1 MNDQATTALPPPD
14 RPELSVI
21 VPIYNEEET
30 LPELERRLL
39 AALTALGETF
49 EVILVN
55 DGSRDDSLAL
65 LAAMAG
71 RDRRV
76 RVIDF
81 SRNFGHQ
88 AAFYAGIRRAGGRA
102 VVLMDG
108 DLQDPPEAIAD
119 LVAKWR
125 EGYEV
130 VYAIREKRKEG
141 MLKRAAYSMFY
152 RLLRS
157 IAYVEIPL
165 DAGDFALMDERVV
178 RLLRGMRER
187 NKFLRGLRSWVGFRQ
202 TGLVCE
208 RGERFAG
215 RPKYSLRRLFRL
227 AFDGLIAYSY
237 VPLRIA
243 FVLGLVVSAAS
254 FLLAAVYF
262 VQRLVTPQEIP
273 KGFTTLAILV
283 LFLGGIQLL
292 TIGLLGEY
300 LGRIYDEVKA
310 RPLYLV
316 ADEVGGETPPPEKPA
331 AAPRS

>member
-1 MNDQATTALPPPD
+1 MAPTE
-14 RPELSVI
+14 RPELTVI
-21 VPIYNEEET
+21 VPVYNEEET
-30 LPELERRLL
+30 LPELDRRLM
-39 AALTALGETF
+39 AALTALRETF
-49 EVILVN
+49 EVIYVN
-55 DGSRDDSLAL
+55 DGSRDRSFSILTSLAEGD
-65 LAAMAG
+65 A
-71 RDRRV
+71 RI

-88 AAFYAGIRRAGGRA
+88 AAFYAGLRRAEGRA

-108 DLQDPPEAIAD
+108 DLQDPPEVIGD

-130 VYAIREKRKEG
+130 VYAIRKGRKEG
-141 MLKRAAYSMFY
+141 VLKRAAYSMFY

-157 IAYVEIPL
+157 IAYIEIPM

-178 RLLRGMRER
+178 RELRGMRER

-202 TGLVCE
+202 IGLPYDREE
-208 RGERFAG
+208 RHAG
-215 RPKYSLRRLFRL
+215 RPKYSMRRLFRL

-243 FVLGLVVSAAS
+243 LVLGILVSTAS
-254 FLLAAVYF
+254 FLLAVFYF
-262 VQRLVTPQEIP
+262 AQRLISPENIP

-283 LFLGGIQLL
+283 LFLGGVQLL

-300 LGRIYDEVKA
+300 LGRIYDEVKR
-310 RPLYLV
+310 RPEYIERELLNFPG
-316 ADEVGGETPPPEKPA
+316 D
-331 AAPRS
+331 

>member
-1 MNDQATTALPPPD
+1 MSGTEPGE
-14 RPELSVI
+14 RPLLSII

-30 LPELERRLL
+30 LPELDRRLIG
-39 AALTALGETF
+39 ALEDLGETF

-55 DGSRDDSLAL
+55 DGSRDGSFEVMS
-65 LAAMAG
+65 AMVA
-71 RDRRV
+71 RDPRI

-88 AAFYAGIRRAGGRA
+88 AAFYAGLRRAAGQA
-102 VVLMDG
+102 TILMDG

-125 EGYEV
+125 EGFEV
-130 VYAIREKRKEG
+130 VYAIRKHRKEG
-141 MLKRAAYSMFY
+141 FLKRTAYSLFY

-157 IAYVEIPL
+157 IAYIEIPM

-202 TGLVCE
+202 IGLPCD
-208 RGERFAG
+208 RGERYAG
-215 RPKYSLRRLFRL
+215 RPKYSIRRLFRL
-227 AFDGLIAYSY
+227 AFDGLLAYSY

-243 FVLGLVVSAAS
+243 FVLGLLISGVS
-254 FLLAAVYF
+254 FLLASVYF
-262 VQRLVTPQEIP
+262 LQRIFSPADIP

-283 LFLGGIQLL
+283 LFLGGVQLL

-300 LGRIYDEVKA
+300 LGRIYDEVKR
-310 RPLYLV
+310 RPEYIERTLLNFPDV
-316 ADEVGGETPPPEKPA
+316 
-331 AAPRS
+331 

>member
-1 MNDQATTALPPPD
+1 MSRKVPPTE
-14 RPELSVI
+14 RPELTVI

-30 LPELERRLL
+30 LPELDRRLM
-39 AALTALGETF
+39 AALTDLGETF
-49 EVILVN
+49 EVIYVN
-55 DGSRDDSLAL
+55 DGSRDRSFSILTSLTEGDA
-65 LAAMAG
+65 
-71 RDRRV
+71 RI

-88 AAFYAGIRRAGGRA
+88 AAFYAGLRRADGRA

-108 DLQDPPEAIAD
+108 DLQDPPEVIGD

-130 VYAIREKRKEG
+130 VYAIRKGRKEG
-141 MLKRAAYSMFY
+141 ILKRAAYSMFY

-157 IAYVEIPL
+157 IAYIEIPM

-178 RLLRGMRER
+178 RELRGMRER

-202 TGLVCE
+202 IGLPYDREE
-208 RGERFAG
+208 RHAG
-215 RPKYSLRRLFRL
+215 RPKYSIRRLFRL

-243 FVLGLVVSAAS
+243 LVLGILVSAAS
-254 FLLAAVYF
+254 FLLAVFYF
-262 VQRLVTPQEIP
+262 AQRLISPENIP

-283 LFLGGIQLL
+283 LFLGGVQLL

-300 LGRIYDEVKA
+300 LGRIYDEVKR
-310 RPLYLV
+310 RPEYIERELLNFPD
-316 ADEVGGETPPPEKPA
+316 A
-331 AAPRS
+331 